1 MDIGVISVRYA
12 RALLKSATDAKIED
26 AVYTEMQQLAK
37 SYIEV
42 PQLRFTIDNPMLS
55 KDKKEALLLTAV
67 GTKAS
72 DLTKA
77 FIQLVLKED
86 REGVMQFIANSYVT
100 LYRQQKNVIRGRLI
114 TAAQVSPATEQKTE
128 QKMRQMVE
136 SKTNGT
142 VEFETEVNPDIIGG
156 FILEYDTYRMDA
168 SVKAKLNSILTQL
181 RK

>member
-12 RALLKSATDAKIED
+12 RALLKSATDAKIEQQ
-26 AVYTEMQQLAK
+26 VYAEMQQIAK

-42 PQLRFTIDNPMLS
+42 PQLRSTIDNPMLS
-55 KDKKEALLLTAV
+55 KDKKQALLLTAA
-67 GTKAS
+67 GRKPS
-72 DLTKA
+72 DLMKV
-77 FIQLVLKED
+77 FISLVLKED
-86 REGVMQFIANSYVT
+86 RESVMQFIANSYVT

-114 TAAQVSPATEQKTE
+114 TAAAVSQETE

-142 VEFETEVNPDIIGG
+142 VEFESQVNPDIIGG

-168 SVKAKLNSILTQL
+168 SVKTKLNSILTKL
-181 RK
+181 KK

>member
-12 RALLKSATDAKIED
+12 RALLKSATDAKIETD
-26 AVYTEMQQLAK
+26 VYKEMQTMART
-37 SYIEV
+37 YGEV
-42 PQLRFTIDNPMLS
+42 PQLRQTIDNPMLS
-55 KDKKEALLLTAV
+55 KDTKQQLLLTAV
-67 GTKAS
+67 GEKPCE
-72 DLTKA
+72 LTKA
-77 FIQLVLKED
+77 FISLVLKED
-86 REGVMQFIANSYVT
+86 RENVMQFIANSYVT

-114 TAAQVSPATEQKTE
+114 TAAAVSPATE

-168 SVKAKLNSILTQL
+168 SVKSKLNSILNTL
-181 RK
+181 K

>member
-12 RALLKSATDAKIED
+12 RALLKSATDAKIEQQ
-26 AVYTEMQQLAK
+26 VYAEMQQIAK

-42 PQLRFTIDNPMLS
+42 PQLRSTIDNPMLS
-55 KDKKEALLLTAV
+55 KDKKEALLLTAA
-67 GTKAS
+67 GKEPS
-72 DLTKA
+72 NLMKA
-77 FIQLVLKED
+77 FVQLVLKED
-86 REGVMQFIANSYVT
+86 RESVMQFIANSYVT

-114 TAAQVSPATEQKTE
+114 PETE
-128 QKMRQMVE
+128 QKMRRMVE

-142 VEFETEVNPDIIGG
+142 VEFESQVNPDIIGG

-168 SVKAKLNSILTQL
+168 SVKTKLNSILNTL

>member
-12 RALLKSATDAKIED
+12 RALLKSATDAKIETD
-26 AVYTEMQQLAK
+26 VYKEMQTMAK
-37 SYIEV
+37 TYTEV
-42 PQLRFTIDNPMLS
+42 PQLRQTIDNPMLS
-55 KDKKEALLLTAV
+55 KDTKQALLLTAV
-67 GTKAS
+67 GDS
-72 DLTKA
+72 PCELTKA
-77 FIQLVLKED
+77 FISLVLKED
-86 REGVMQFIANSYVT
+86 RENVMQFIANSYVT

-114 TAAQVSPATEQKTE
+114 TAAAVSPATE

-168 SVKAKLNSILTQL
+168 SVKSKLNSILNTL
-181 RK
+181 KR

>member
-12 RALLKSATDAKIED
+12 RALLKSATDAKIEAD
-26 AVYTEMQQLAK
+26 VYKEMQTMAK
-37 SYIEV
+37 TYTEV
-42 PQLRFTIDNPMLS
+42 PQLRQTIDNPMLS
-55 KDKKEALLLTAV
+55 KDTKQTLLLTAV
-67 GTKAS
+67 GEKPCE
-72 DLTKA
+72 LTKA
-77 FIQLVLKED
+77 FISLVLKED
-86 REGVMQFIANSYVT
+86 RENVMQFIANSYVT

-114 TAAQVSPATEQKTE
+114 TAAAVSPATE

-168 SVKAKLNSILTQL
+168 SVKSKLNSILNTL
-181 RK
+181 KR

>member
-12 RALLKSATDAKIED
+12 RALLKSAADQKLEEQ
-26 AVYTEMQQLAK
+26 VYQEMMTIAK
-37 SYIEV
+37 SYLEV
-42 PQLRFTIDNPMLS
+42 PQLRHTIDNPMLS
-55 KDKKEALLLTAV
+55 KDKKEGLLLAAA
-67 GTKAS
+67 GEKPCQ
-72 DLTKA
+72 LTKN

-86 REGVMQFIANSYVT
+86 RENVLQFMANSYIT
-100 LYRQQKNVIRGRLI
+100 LYRKQKNVIRGKLT
-114 TAAQVSPATEQKTE
+114 TAARVSAQTE

-168 SVKAKLNSILTQL
+168 SVKTQL
-181 RK
+181 NNILNTLKK

>member
-37 SYIEV
+37 SYVEV

-55 KDKKEALLLTAV
+55 KDKKEALLLIAA
-67 GTKAS
+67 GKKPS
-72 DLTKA
+72 DLTKV

-86 REGVMQFIANSYVT
+86 RESVMQFIANSYVT

-114 TAAQVSPATEQKTE
+114 TAAAVSPETE

-142 VEFETEVNPDIIGG
+142 VEFETEVNPEIIGG
-156 FILEYDTYRMDA
+156 FILEYDTFRMDA
-168 SVKAKLNSILTQL
+168 SVKSKLNTILTQL
-181 RK
+181 KK

>member
-12 RALLKSATDAKIED
+12 RALLKSATEQKLDET
-26 AVYTEMQQLAK
+26 VYQEMQLLAK
-37 SYIEV
+37 SYVDV
-42 PQLRFTIDNPMLS
+42 PQLRHTIDNPMLS
-55 KDKKEALLLTAV
+55 KDKKEMLLLTAV
-67 GTKAS
+67 GGQPTE
-72 DLTKA
+72 LTKA
-77 FIQLVLKED
+77 FIQLVL
-86 REGVMQFIANSYVT
+86 REGREPVMQFIANSYVT

-114 TAAQVSPATEQKTE
+114 TAARVSPETE

-168 SVKAKLNSILTQL
+168 SVKAKLNNILNTL
-181 RK
+181 KK

>member
-37 SYIEV
+37 SYVEV

-55 KDKKEALLLTAV
+55 KDKKEALLLTAI
-67 GTKAS
+67 GKKPS
-72 DLTKA
+72 ELTKA
-77 FIQLVLKED
+77 FVQLVD
-86 REGVMQFIANSYVT
+86 RESVMQFIANSYVT

-114 TAAQVSPATEQKTE
+114 TAAAVSAATE
-128 QKMRQMVE
+128 QKMRKMVE

-156 FILEYDTYRMDA
+156 FILEYDSYRMDA
-168 SVKAKLNSILTQL
+168 SVKSKLNSILQTL
-181 RK
+181 KK

>member
-12 RALLKSATDAKIED
+12 RALLKSATDAKIETD
-26 AVYTEMQQLAK
+26 VYKEMQTMAK
-37 SYIEV
+37 TYTEV
-42 PQLRFTIDNPMLS
+42 PQLRQTIDNPMLS
-55 KDKKEALLLTAV
+55 KDTKQQLLLTAV
-67 GTKAS
+67 GEKPCE
-72 DLTKA
+72 LTKA
-77 FIQLVLKED
+77 FISLVLKED
-86 REGVMQFIANSYVT
+86 RENVMQFIANSYVT

-114 TAAQVSPATEQKTE
+114 TAAAVSPATE

-168 SVKAKLNSILTQL
+168 SVKSKLNSILNTL
-181 RK
+181 KR